1 MEVIKASDN
10 VLIDFVTGIYDEIMK
25 KNPYQNKCLDFI
37 NNLIFLE
44 QSNIYIYIYI
54 YI

>member
-25 KNPYQNKCLDFI
+25 KKPCLDFI

-44 QSNIYIYIYI
+44 QSNIYIYIYELI
-54 YI
+54 I

>member
-25 KNPYQNKCLDFI
+25 KKPLSK
-37 NNLIFLE
+37 
-44 QSNIYIYIYI
+44 
-54 YI
+54 